1 MRKEKLIILLT
12 VLVDVIGF
20 GIVIPILPFY
30 VSEFGASA
38 FMVTL
43 LFASYSVCSFLSS
56 PFLGSLSDRIGRRPV
71 LLFSIASTAVGWFV
85 FASASVLPLLFLGRI
100 IDGLAAGNFSIA
112 QTYLIDLS
120 KNEKDRTANIGLLG
134 AAFGIGFTLGPII
147 GGTLSRI
154 SHSAPFFFA
163 GGLATLNVIVA
174 YFTLPETNFNL
185 RKDKI
190 SYHPFTPIMRAV
202 RAKSIHPM
210 LLTWIAFAVAQ
221 VVSQSI
227 FALFTQR
234 VFGFTSFTTG
244 MLFTAMGVIIVINQG
259 ALLKRFWLPN
269 FTPGQLEVI
278 MFAML
283 AAAVVMIAS
292 QREWLFMLS
301 LPLLGTGQGILRTA
315 ITSRTAGAVDPTMK
329 GETLGILASLMSAAM
344 ALVPAAAGALF
355 EINPS
360 IPYVLSGLVLLV
372 GIYFSTRAGAV
383 LPHESA
389 H

>member
-38 FMVTL
+38 FTVTV
-43 LFASYSVCSFLSS
+43 LFAAYSFCSFLSS
-56 PFLGSLSDRIGRRPV
+56 PFLGALSDRIGRRPI

-85 FASASVLPLLFLGRI
+85 FASAHVLWMLFLGRI

-112 QTYLIDLS
+112 QSYLIDLS
-120 KNEKDRTANIGLLG
+120 KDEKDRTANIGLLG

-147 GGTLSRI
+147 GGTLSRF
-154 SHSAPFFFA
+154 SHATPFYFA
-163 GGLATLNVIVA
+163 GGLAALNVIVA
-174 YFTLPETNFNL
+174 YFTLPETNFN
-185 RKDKI
+185 RSTEKI
-190 SYHPFTPIMRAV
+190 PYHPFSPLVRAV
-202 RAKSIHPM
+202 RAKSLHPM

-221 VVSQSI
+221 VISQSI
-227 FALFTQR
+227 FALFSQR

-244 MLFTAMGVIIVINQG
+244 MLFTFMGIVIAVNQG

-269 FTPGQLEVI
+269 FTDARLEVI

-283 AAAVVMIAS
+283 AVAVVMIGS
-292 QREWLFMLS
+292 MQEWLFILA

-315 ITSRTAGAVDPTMK
+315 ITSRTAGAADATMK
-329 GETLGILASLMSAAM
+329 GETLGILSSLMSVCM
-344 ALVPAAAGALF
+344 ALVPMAAGALF
-355 EINPS
+355 EIHPA
-360 IPYVLSGLVLLV
+360 IPYLLSAFVLLS
-372 GIYFSTRAGAV
+372 GIYFSRLT
-383 LPHESA
+383 PSSA
-389 H
+389 LN